1 MTGKIEKLI
10 VKYLTNSATTTD
22 LDTLSNWISNPANE
36 RLFKEYVKTYYAI
49 ICSMNNTDYQKT
61 VEELLRAIRNE
72 KSFVRRL
79 KTNAIY
85 KYAAAAVIVF
95 GLGYFFNNSL
105 FNASSETTSIIV
117 NTIKPGTDKATL
129 TLEDGSQIV
138 LEKGA
143 SFQTQNANSNGEEIV
158 YNNAATKNQKPK
170 TTNQIA
176 YNYLT
181 IPRGG
186 EFFIKLSDGTQV
198 WLNSESQLKYPVSFV
213 EGKTRV
219 VELVYGEAYFDVSPS
234 TEHKGS
240 KFKVFNKFQEIEVLG
255 TQFNIQAYRD
265 ETNIYTTLVE
275 GRVLVSLEGIK
286 QGLRPNQQSKLN
298 TIDNTIKVENV
309 DVYNEI
315 SWKDGVFSFDR
326 KPLKE
331 IMKIFARWY
340 DLELIL
346 NTKSIENKR
355 FYGALDKDQPI
366 EDILEIL
373 KKHNIISSYKI
384 NGKKIV
390 IK

>member
-1 MTGKIEKLI
+1 MIEFSHISKLLIKKKLKILTNTEKVQLKKFNKKYPFSKEIKIAELIDSVNSYSKINKENAWKLI
-10 VKYLTNSATTTD
+10 EARTKT
-22 LDTLSNWISNPANE
+22 E
-36 RLFKEYVKTYYAI
+36 RPVIKLFKKRWYG
-49 ICSMNNTDYQKT
+49 
-61 VEELLRAIRNE
+61 
-72 KSFVRRL
+72 
-79 KTNAIY
+79 
-85 KYAAAAVIVF
+85 YAASLVLILTSA
-95 GLGYFFNNSL
+95 YFLKDNLFNNE
-105 FNASSETTSIIV
+105 NNNPINYNV
-117 NTIKPGTDKATL
+117 TIQSGTDKATL
-129 TLEDGSQIV
+129 TLEDGEIIT
-138 LEKGA
+138 LAKGTKY
-143 SFQTQNANSNGEEIV
+143 QTKNAESNGEKIV
-158 YNNAATKNQKPK
+158 YQEK
-170 TTNQIA
+170 TLRKDKVA

-181 IPRGG
+181 VPRGG
-186 EFFIKLSDGTQV
+186 QFQITLSDGTKV
-198 WLNSESQLKYPVSFV
+198 WLNSESQLKYPISFIKG
-213 EGKTRV
+213 ESRR

-255 TQFNIQAYRD
+255 TEFNIQAYRD

-286 QGLRPNQQSKLN
+286 QDLRPNQQSKLN

-340 DLELIL
+340 DLEIIL
-346 NTKSIENKR
+346 NNKSIENNR

-373 KKHNIISSYKI
+373 KKHKIISSYKI
-384 NGKKIV
+384 SGKKIV